1 MKFIRPLMSVLA
13 AVHLLFAAVVTV
25 VGLFAD
31 GSWWERIP
39 TVIVHPI
46 AAVVLLVV
54 VIRSGPVSKLLRCL
68 TLTMLAANVAVDIIW
83 AVLIAAGA
91 IRGDW
96 YLPLFFSIVPAVG
109 SAYVWKLRTG

>member
-1 MKFIRPLMSVLA
+1 MKFIRPLMTVLAVVHLMLA
-13 AVHLLFAAVVTV
+13 AVVAL

-46 AAVVLLVV
+46 AAVLLVV
-54 VIRSGPVSKLLRCL
+54 VVTRSGTVSKRLRDL
-68 TLTMLAANVAVDIIW
+68 ALTMLAVNVAVDIIW

-91 IRGDW
+91 IPGDW
-96 YLPLFFSIVPAVG
+96 YLPLLFAVVPAAG